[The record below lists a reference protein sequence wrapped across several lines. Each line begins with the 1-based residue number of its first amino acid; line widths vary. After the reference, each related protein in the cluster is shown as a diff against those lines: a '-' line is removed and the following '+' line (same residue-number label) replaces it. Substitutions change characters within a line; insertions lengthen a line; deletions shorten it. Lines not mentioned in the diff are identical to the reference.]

1 MARRGQF
8 KDDAKPESKRRR
20 EKNRR
25 EAKDR
30 ASRNAARRDAIK
42 RGVAKKG
49 DGKDI
54 DHKDGNPSNN
64 SRSNLRAVAPGKNRS
79 LKGSKNGMSK
89 KKKYADGGEVS
100 ALNYQQ
106 MVQELYGQYGESMV
120 KDMAQRGIKAGGSRV
135 KVPGVQKPQGPK
147 MATTLRG
154 GGKVKKRRK

>member
-54 DHKDGNPSNN
+54 DHKDMNPQNN
-64 SRSNLRAVAPGKNRS
+64 SRGNLRAILPEKNRS

-89 KKKYADGGEVS
+89 KKKYAAGGEVQP
-100 ALNYQQ
+100 AQYQDL
-106 MVQELYGQYGESMV
+106 VQQLYGQYGESMAN
-120 KDMAQRGIKAGGSRV
+120 DMARRGLNAGGSRV
-135 KVPGVQKPQGPK
+135 TVPSIKKPNAPAPAK
-147 MATTLRG
+147 KLAG
-154 GGKVKKRRK
+154 GGAIKRNRR